1 MQRHGIIDSFN
12 AAIEGFIYVLKSQR
26 NMRIHFL
33 LGVMFLL
40 LGIYLNFTRFEI
52 IALGITITL
61 VLLSEMVNT
70 SIELMMDLVAPNFN
84 PVARIIKDVCA
95 GAVMVASINAVVV
108 GYMLFFKPIVGKE
121 LGIAIKAIKGSQ
133 WHVSFICL
141 IVVIG
146 MVITGKLF
154 FHRGTPL
161 RGGMP
166 SGHSAIAFSI
176 WTIAAF
182 VTANE
187 LMIFLVL
194 LLALL
199 VAQSR
204 VETGIHTLWDV
215 IVGGLLGITLT
226 TFIFQLIG

>member
-1 MQRHGIIDSFN
+1 MQRHGIVESFN

-33 LGVMFLL
+33 LGVLFLL
-40 LGIYLNFTRFEI
+40 IGIYLNFGRFEL
-52 IALGITITL
+52 IALGVTISL
-61 VLLSEMVNT
+61 VLLTEMINT
-70 SIELMMDLVAPNFN
+70 SIELIMDLVAPNFN
-84 PVARIIKDVCA
+84 PVARIIKDISA
-95 GAVMVASINAVVV
+95 GAVMVASLNAVIV
-108 GYMLFFKPIVGKE
+108 GYLLFFKPMVGKD
-121 LGIAIKAIKGSQ
+121 LGLAIRAIKGSQ

-187 LMIFLVL
+187 LVIFLVL
-194 LLALL
+194 LLAIL

-204 VETGIHTLWDV
+204 VETKIHTVWDV
-215 IVGGLLGITLT
+215 VVGGLLGISLT

>member
-1 MQRHGIIDSFN
+1 MQRHGIVDSFN

-40 LGIYLNFTRFEI
+40 IGIYLNFGRFEL
-52 IALGITITL
+52 IALGVTISF
-61 VLLSEMVNT
+61 VLLAEMINT
-70 SIELMMDLVAPNFN
+70 SIELMMDLIAPNFN
-84 PVARIIKDVCA
+84 PVARIIKDISA
-95 GAVMVASINAVVV
+95 GAVMVASLNALIV
-108 GYMLFFKPIVGKE
+108 GYLLFFKPMIGKD
-121 LGIAIKAIKGSQ
+121 LGMAIKAIKGSQ

-154 FHRGTPL
+154 FQRGTPL

-187 LMIFLVL
+187 LVIFLVL
-194 LLALL
+194 LLAIL
-199 VAQSR
+199 VAHSR
-204 VETGIHTLWDV
+204 VETGIHTVWDV
-215 IVGGLLGITLT
+215 IVGGLLGISLT